1 MNNFFLY
8 IDPGTGSML
17 FSIFIGVATTL
28 YFVLKAVF
36 IKFKFLFTAK
46 KDDKTTASKAS
57 IVIYNEGKQ
66 YCSLFHPIL
75 REFEKR
81 KQPVL
86 YLTSYEEDLYL
97 NEKSEFVTSEFIGK
111 GNKAF
116 AKLNFL
122 SCDVL
127 LMTTPGL
134 DVYQLKKV
142 KTVKHY
148 SHILH
153 APVDATSY
161 RLFGLDY
168 FDSVL
173 LTGDYQKKDI
183 QYLEK
188 LRNLKEKELITVGCP
203 YLDEAEKNISKY
215 ERTDDFTILVSPTW
229 GPSGL
234 LSRFGDGLLEAL
246 GKTGW
251 KVIVRP
257 HPQSKTSE
265 SELLEKLSEKYKD
278 NKNII
283 WDYEK
288 DNMIAMAKSNVM
300 ISDFS
305 GIIYDYAFLFNN
317 PILYVD
323 VNFDKT
329 PYDLDDLP
337 NEGWLFTALDDIG
350 IKLLQSDF
358 PSIKEIVEKTVFDEK
373 LIENRLKSKDT
384 AWMFRGESSIRVVD
398 YLTKK
403 LEEINNNETEV
414 RK

>member
-1 MNNFFLY
+1 MNNYFLY

-86 YLTSYEEDLYL
+86 YLTSYEEDLYFT
-97 NEKSEFVTSEFIGK
+97 EKSEFVISEFIGK

-153 APVDATSY
+153 ATSDATGY
-161 RLFGLDY
+161 RLFGHDY
-168 FDSVL
+168 YDSIL

-183 QYLEK
+183 RYLEK
-188 LRNLKEKELITVGCP
+188 IRNLKQKELVTVGCP
-203 YLDEAEKNISKY
+203 YLDEALKNIGKY
-215 ERTDDFTILVSPTW
+215 EKSNDFTVLVSPSW

-234 LSRFGDGLLEAL
+234 LSRFGESLIKAL
-246 GKTGW
+246 SKTGW
-251 KVIVRP
+251 NIIIRP
-257 HPQSKTSE
+257 HPQSKKSE
-265 SELLEKLSEKYKD
+265 PEILEKLTNLYNDNEK
-278 NKNII
+278 IT

-305 GIIYDYAFLFNN
+305 GIIFDYAFLFNN

-329 PYDLDDLP
+329 PYDM
-337 NEGWLFTALDDIG
+337 DDIEDETWQFETLKKIG
-350 IKLLQSDF
+350 VQISQSDF
-358 PSIKEIVEKTVFDEK
+358 PNIKEVIEKAIKNQELVLAREK
-373 LIENRLKSKDT
+373 AKNE
-384 AWMFRGESSIRVVD
+384 AWMYREKSCEKVVD
-398 YLTKK
+398 YLLEKS
-403 LEEINNNETEV
+403 LEE
-414 RK
+414 KQ

>member
-1 MNNFFLY
+1 MNSFLLY

-17 FSIFIGVATTL
+17 FSIFIGIATTL
-28 YFVLKAVF
+28 YFVLRAVF
-36 IKFKFLFTAK
+36 IKLKFGFFSK
-46 KDDKTTASKAS
+46 KDEQSVSSTSS
-57 IVIYNEGKQ
+57 IAIYNEGKQ

-81 KQPVL
+81 QESVL
-86 YLTSYEEDLYL
+86 YLTSYEDDLYL
-97 NEKSEFVTSEFIGK
+97 NKESEYIKSEFIGK

-122 SCDVL
+122 NCDVL
-127 LMTTPGL
+127 LLTTPGL

-188 LRNLKEKELITVGCP
+188 LRNLKEKELVTVGCP
-203 YLDEAEKNISKY
+203 YLDEALKNIGNY
-215 ERTDDFTILVSPTW
+215 ERSQDFTVLVSPTW

-234 LSRFGDGLLEAL
+234 LTRYGQNLLTAL
-246 GKTGW
+246 AATGW
-251 KVIVRP
+251 KIIVRP

-265 SELLEKLSEKYKD
+265 AELLEKLTEQFKE
-278 NKNII
+278 NENIT

-288 DNMIAMAKSNVM
+288 DNMVAMSKSNIM

-323 VNFDKT
+323 VKFDKT

-337 NEGWLFTALDDIG
+337 DEAWQFETLKKIG
-350 IKLLQSDF
+350 VQVKEEDF
-358 PSIKEIVEKTVFDEK
+358 DQIKEIIEKTIASTE
-373 LIENRLKSKDT
+373 LLENREGAKET
-384 AWMFRGESSIRVVD
+384 AWMYRGQSASKVAD
-398 YLTKK
+398 FLLSKKTK
-403 LEEINNNETEV
+403 T
-414 RK
+414 

>member
-1 MNNFFLY
+1 MNNFMLY

-28 YFVLKAVF
+28 YFALKAVY
-36 IKFKFLFTAK
+36 IKFKYIFSTQKEKLAENTTAK
-46 KDDKTTASKAS
+46 

-81 KQPVL
+81 EESVL
-86 YLTSYEEDLYL
+86 YLTSYEEDIYL
-97 NEKSEFVTSEFIGK
+97 KQESKFITSEFIGK

-122 SCDVL
+122 NCDVL

-153 APVDATSY
+153 ATSDATGY
-161 RLFGLDY
+161 RLFGHDY
-168 FDSVL
+168 YDSIL

-183 QYLEK
+183 QYLEN
-188 LRNLKEKELITVGCP
+188 LRNLEKKELITVGCP
-203 YLDEAEKNISKY
+203 YLDEAQNNISKY
-215 ERTDDFTILVSPTW
+215 ETSDNFTVLVSPSW

-234 LSRFGDGLLEAL
+234 LARYGEKLLDAL
-246 GKTGW
+246 VKTGW
-251 KVIVRP
+251 EIIIRP
-257 HPQSKTSE
+257 HPQSKKSE
-265 SELLEKLSEKYKD
+265 PEMLEKLTTLYK
-278 NKNII
+278 NYENIS

-288 DNMIAMAKSNVM
+288 DNMIAMTKSNIM

-305 GIIYDYAFLFNN
+305 GIIFDYAFLFNN

-329 PYDLDDLP
+329 PYDM
-337 NEGWLFTALDDIG
+337 DDIPG
-350 IKLLQSDF
+350 EAWQFTTLKKIGVQIQEEDF
-358 PSIKEIVEKTVFDEK
+358 TSIKNVIEKAINNKNLTYAR
-373 LIENRLKSKDT
+373 ENAKNE
-384 AWMFRGESSIRVVD
+384 AWMFRGESCTKVVD
-398 YLTKK
+398 FLLSKSIK
-403 LEEINNNETEV
+403 GEA
-414 RK
+414 K

>member
-1 MNNFFLY
+1 MNSFLLY

-17 FSIFIGVATTL
+17 FSIFIGIATTL
-28 YFVLKAVF
+28 YFVLRAVF
-36 IKFKFLFTAK
+36 IKLKFGFFSK
-46 KDDKTTASKAS
+46 KDEQSVSSTSS
-57 IVIYNEGKQ
+57 IAIYNEGKQ

-81 KQPVL
+81 QESVL
-86 YLTSYEEDLYL
+86 YLTSYEDDLYL
-97 NEKSEFVTSEFIGK
+97 NKESEYIKSEFIGK

-122 SCDVL
+122 NCDVL
-127 LMTTPGL
+127 LLTTPGL

-188 LRNLKEKELITVGCP
+188 LRNLKEKELVTVGCP
-203 YLDEAEKNISKY
+203 YLDEALKNIGNY
-215 ERTDDFTILVSPTW
+215 ERSQDFTVLVSPTW

-234 LSRFGDGLLEAL
+234 LTRYGQNLLTAL
-246 GKTGW
+246 AATGW
-251 KVIVRP
+251 KIIVRP

-265 SELLEKLSEKYKD
+265 AELLEKLTEQFKE
-278 NKNII
+278 NENIT

-288 DNMIAMAKSNVM
+288 DNMVAMSKSNIM

-323 VNFDKT
+323 VKFDKT

-337 NEGWLFTALDDIG
+337 DEAWQFETLKKIG
-350 IKLLQSDF
+350 VQVKEEDF
-358 PSIKEIVEKTVFDEK
+358 DQIKEIIEKTIASTELLK
-373 LIENRLKSKDT
+373 NREDAKET
-384 AWMFRGESSIRVVD
+384 AWMYRGQSASKVAD
-398 YLTKK
+398 FLLSKKTK
-403 LEEINNNETEV
+403 T
-414 RK
+414 

>member
-1 MNNFFLY
+1 MNNYFLY

-97 NEKSEFVTSEFIGK
+97 TEKSEFVTSEFIGK

-142 KTVKHY
+142 KTIKHY

-188 LRNLKEKELITVGCP
+188 LR
-203 YLDEAEKNISKY
+203 KY
-215 ERTDDFTILVSPTW
+215 
-229 GPSGL
+229 
-234 LSRFGDGLLEAL
+234 
-246 GKTGW
+246 
-251 KVIVRP
+251 
-257 HPQSKTSE
+257 
-265 SELLEKLSEKYKD
+265 
-278 NKNII
+278 
-283 WDYEK
+283 
-288 DNMIAMAKSNVM
+288 
-300 ISDFS
+300 
-305 GIIYDYAFLFNN
+305 
-317 PILYVD
+317 
-323 VNFDKT
+323 
-329 PYDLDDLP
+329 
-337 NEGWLFTALDDIG
+337 
-350 IKLLQSDF
+350 
-358 PSIKEIVEKTVFDEK
+358 
-373 LIENRLKSKDT
+373 
-384 AWMFRGESSIRVVD
+384 
-398 YLTKK
+398 
-403 LEEINNNETEV
+403 
-414 RK
+414 